1 MNKPMQAGIGKS
13 ALLLVL
19 ANSHELEEADT
30 RVKESGF
37 SFCLG
42 KTGSMDLQKVVSA
55 IETAAKRNELVNE
68 TLYREMHALYH
79 AILEALE
86 GVTRGQIMLGD
97 VMRTVGLRF
106 SIVRGRPY
114 ENKAEGEWIAV
125 ALYGTIGAP
134 IKGLEHETTGLGINH
149 I

>member
-1 MNKPMQAGIGKS
+1 MKKTLEAGIGKS
-13 ALLLVL
+13 ALQLVI
-19 ANSHELEEADT
+19 ASSQEIEEAET
-30 RVKESGF
+30 RINEAGYIY
-37 SFCLG
+37 CTG
-42 KTGSMDLQKVVSA
+42 KTGSMDMQKVVSA
-55 IETAAKRNELVNE
+55 IETAAKRQQIIDSN
-68 TLYREMHALYH
+68 LYREMHALYH

-86 GVTRGQIMLGD
+86 GVTRGQVLLGD

-106 SIVRGRPY
+106 SVVRGMPY
-114 ENKAEGEWIAV
+114 ENEAEGEWIAV